1 MTAPSPS
8 PKLKREMSGFG
19 GMVITLT
26 NLSPSIGVFIAAPV
40 IIQQA
45 GSFVIVA
52 MILTI
57 LLGLVM
63 AGIYAELGSAMPHAG
78 GDYVLVGMTL
88 GPTLRF
94 AGLSAGLFGLPVAFA
109 LSGLGVAEF
118 LSVVWPDIPAI
129 PTAMLSIIVSTLLG
143 AMSIRTNALITGLFL
158 FLEIAALIAT
168 ACLGLFHPH
177 QNQ

>member
-1 MTAPSPS
+1 
-8 PKLKREMSGFG
+8 
-19 GMVITLT
+19 ITLT

-94 AGLSAGLFGLPVAFA
+94 AGLSAGLFG
-109 LSGLGVAEF
+109 
-118 LSVVWPDIPAI
+118 
-129 PTAMLSIIVSTLLG
+129 
-143 AMSIRTNALITGLFL
+143 
-158 FLEIAALIAT
+158 
-168 ACLGLFHPH
+168 
-177 QNQ
+177 